1 VRSAAAGLRDGLVQL
16 VGLARIERTQ
26 PRQDRA
32 CVVETPHG
40 DVSVPEVLERLR
52 VVRPQSQRL
61 AIRLHRLVEAT
72 LLAKREAEPIPRLG
86 QRGIERDG
94 LAVLLLGGRPVAPFG
109 QRASFVE
116 SHGRARAGALGLSQ
130 RRIVDARGRR
140 RHREPDES
148 QHQPT
153 HRRDGSIWRV
163 NLARLGEESVE
174 RFGEYAALQFEGREL
189 TNVDQQRTGARVAN
203 ALARMGVRPGDRVVV
218 LMPNCPEVLAAY
230 TGILKAGAVI
240 VPIVFLLSA
249 DEVRH
254 ILGDSGAKVVITA
267 PELASKVDGWP
278 GPVITV
284 GADAGARTW
293 DDWIAHESDAFAT
306 IDRADGDLVVILYTS
321 GTTGKPKGVAL
332 SHANLASNARAAA
345 SIYELDRTRWN
356 LGVLPLSH
364 SYGLV
369 TMNAGNV
376 LGTRTVLL
384 RWFNPEAVLDAI
396 ARFRVQ
402 SMAGVPTMYV
412 YLLNH
417 AGADRFDTSSMRS
430 WGSGAAPLPVE
441 IIEPFEKKFGGRL
454 VEGYGLTEASP
465 VVTSTRLSSPRKPG
479 SVGQPLP
486 GVQVVILDEHD
497 RALPIGETGEIG
509 VRGPNVMLGY
519 YGLPDETERTL
530 RNGWLHTGDV
540 GRLDA
545 DGFLYIV
552 ERKKDLII
560 RGGFNVYPR
569 EVEEV
574 LYAHPAVAEAAVV
587 GMRDAL
593 MGEEVCAFVTLRPG
607 ASADADA
614 IIGFCQSRL
623 AKYKCPREVR
633 FLPALPKNPV
643 GKILRKEL
651 RALV

>member
-1 VRSAAAGLRDGLVQL
+1 
-16 VGLARIERTQ
+16 
-26 PRQDRA
+26 
-32 CVVETPHG
+32 
-40 DVSVPEVLERLR
+40 
-52 VVRPQSQRL
+52 
-61 AIRLHRLVEAT
+61 
-72 LLAKREAEPIPRLG
+72 
-86 QRGIERDG
+86 
-94 LAVLLLGGRPVAPFG
+94 
-109 QRASFVE
+109 
-116 SHGRARAGALGLSQ
+116 
-130 RRIVDARGRR
+130 
-140 RHREPDES
+140 
-148 QHQPT
+148 
-153 HRRDGSIWRV
+153 V
-163 NLARLGEESVE
+163 NLARLGEDSVE
-174 RFGEYAALQFEGREL
+174 RFGEYTALHFEGREL
-189 TNVDQQRTGARVAN
+189 TNVDQQRTAARVAN
-203 ALARMGVRPGDRVVV
+203 ALVRLGVQPGDRVVV

-240 VPIVFLLSA
+240 VPIVFLLSP

-254 ILGDSGAKVVITA
+254 ILADSAAKVVITA
-267 PELASKVDGWP
+267 PELASKVEGWR
-278 GPVITV
+278 GPVIAV
-284 GADAGARTW
+284 GGEGGGARAW
-293 DDWIAHESDAFAT
+293 DDWIAREPDAFAT
-306 IDRADGDLVVILYTS
+306 IERADGELAVILYTS

-345 SIYELDRTRWN
+345 SIYELDRERWN

-369 TMNAGNV
+369 TLNAGNI
-376 LGTRTVLL
+376 LGTKSVLL
-384 RWFNPEAVLDAI
+384 RWFNPDAVLDAI
-396 ARFRVQ
+396 TRFRVQ
-402 SMAGVPTMYV
+402 AMAGVPTMYV

-430 WGSGAAPLPVE
+430 WGSGAAPLPLE
-441 IIEPFEKKFGGRL
+441 IVEPFEKKFGGRL

-497 RALPIGETGEIG
+497 RVLPIGETGEIG

-519 YGLPDETERTL
+519 YGLPDETKRTL

-545 DGFLYIV
+545 DGFLYVV

-587 GMRDAL
+587 GMRDPL
-593 MGEEVCAFVTLRPG
+593 MGEEVCAFVALKAG
-607 ASADADA
+607 ATADAEALID
-614 IIGFCQSRL
+614 FCRSRL
-623 AKYKCPREVR
+623 AKYKCPREMR
-633 FLPALPKNPV
+633 FLPSLPKNPV